1 MLKCNN
7 PKIANNFSMAQSFW
21 ASNIKL
27 KQSSSTNNI
36 ASLILCKWGF
46 VKPSVICSWIF
57 WFSNFSDS
65 VLSRRW
71 QDSMAGGKRRRL
83 SQVWGECFQLTPTHK
98 FEACI
103 CCSGLHVCCS
113 SCYAF
118 VVLVGTYMFNI
129 IGCSVFFRTWL
140 GFKEPWGLYLLL
152 DSHSFCRF
160 CLQICFS
167 QRRIQ
172 EVLKHAP

>member
-27 KQSSSTNNI
+27 KESSSTNNI

-46 VKPSVICSWIF
+46 VRPSVICSWIF

-65 VLSRRW
+65 VISRRW
-71 QDSMAGGKRRRL
+71 QDSMAGGKRRGL
-83 SQVWGECFQLTPTHK
+83 SQVWAAVFNWHLLTISRLV
-98 FEACI
+98 FVALV
-103 CCSGLHVCCS
+103 LHVCCS

-118 VVLVGTYMFNI
+118 VVLVGTYVRLF
-129 IGCSVFFRTWL
+129 CFFRTWL

-160 CLQICFS
+160 CRYVLVKEESRKF
-167 QRRIQ
+167 
-172 EVLKHAP
+172 LKHAP